1 MSRELPKG
9 LNSLGIALCLRRPN
23 SGITSAAFKT
33 KNLRNSFI
41 HRVCLQINKECRKL
55 EKKSLLKKTAVG
67 DLKHF
72 QWNAVLKEWKKEA
85 PTFYKILKTVA
96 MPPTISR
103 NLKRK
108 QLLKPIIGSAGAIL
122 LKGRNPR
129 LSAVQHLVG
138 LSLFLGRTRKKVK

>member
-9 LNSLGIALCLRRPN
+9 LNSLGIALCLRRHN
-23 SGITSAAFKT
+23 SGITSAALKS

-41 HRVCLQINKECRKL
+41 HLVFLQINKEWREL
-55 EKKSLLKKTAVG
+55 ERKSLLKKTAVG

-85 PTFYKILKTVA
+85 STFYKILKTIA

-103 NLKRK
+103 NLRRK
-108 QLLKPIIGSAGAIL
+108 QLLKPIIGSAGVIL
-122 LKGRNPR
+122 LKGQIQGYLLCNA
-129 LSAVQHLVG
+129 LLAFTISWAD
-138 LSLFLGRTRKKVK
+138 TEKVK